1 MASSRDA
8 MASQG
13 TSTQGVQPLV
23 HELAARDVVFVTGAT
38 GFLGAEIVRQ
48 LARRRVEIVALV
60 RGGAERVVVPGVE
73 LQIAAGDLTDAAS
86 VVSGLERAA
95 EMARAR
101 AGRLYVIHSGALIS
115 YRTRDR
121 ASAVAINVEGTR
133 VLLEASRKI
142 GVSRFVFI
150 SSVVAVGEARGVPQ
164 VDESVRFNLGHL
176 GVHYTDTKRA
186 AEELVLARSGE
197 LDVVVVNPGAI
208 FGVVEGKSNTV
219 RFIRRMAQG
228 KVPIAAPPGTISVVG
243 VEDTA
248 AGTIAALERGRRGE
262 RYILV
267 ESFVSTREL
276 FDRIAVEVGSR
287 SVSFTVP
294 SRVLTLVVPL
304 VQVVD
309 AVIPLD
315 FTPPQ
320 ALKMLGRELR
330 LDGSKA
336 RRELSWSP
344 RPFSE
349 VLRATIQGLRERG
362 LLDAG
367 D

>member
-1 MASSRDA
+1 MASSRGA
-8 MASQG
+8 MANEQG
-13 TSTQGVQPLV
+13 TVESVQPLV
-23 HELAARDVVFVTGAT
+23 HELRERDVVFVTGAT

-48 LARRRVEIVALV
+48 LARRGVEIVALV
-60 RGGAERVVVPGVE
+60 RGGAGRVVVPGVAV
-73 LQIAAGDLTDAAS
+73 QVVPGDLTDAAS
-86 VVSGLERAA
+86 VVSGVERAA
-95 EMARAR
+95 AVAKTRG
-101 AGRLYVIHSGALIS
+101 GRLFVIHSGALIS

-133 VLLEASRKI
+133 VLLDAARKV
-142 GVSRFVFI
+142 GVTRFVFI
-150 SSVVAVGEARGVPQ
+150 SSVVAVGEARGVPH
-164 VDESVRFNLGHL
+164 VDESVNFNLGHL

-186 AEELVLARSGE
+186 AEELVLARRAE
-197 LDVVVVNPGAI
+197 MDVVVVNPGAI

-228 KVPIAAPPGTISVVG
+228 RVPIAAPPGTISVVG
-243 VEDTA
+243 VEETA

-276 FDRIAVEVGSR
+276 FDRIAAEVGSR
-287 SVSFTVP
+287 SVRFTVP
-294 SRVLTLVVPL
+294 SWVLSCLVPL

-309 AVIPLD
+309 LVIPLD

-330 LDGSKA
+330 LDASKA
-336 RRELSWSP
+336 RRELGWNP
-344 RPFSE
+344 RPFAE
-349 VLRATIQGLRERG
+349 VLRATIAGLRERG
-362 LLDAG
+362 LLDSG